1 MRVCMTSGGGKGEE
15 EDGSDTNN
23 DLSPFS
29 FPILKTEFFFFVGDL
44 PFHSSVLFF
53 YDKKKK
59 TQKLKQM
66 DAASSKIV
74 AEARWQNED
83 NRIEGEKRSLHVHVG

>member
-1 MRVCMTSGGGKGEE
+1 MGGGKGEE

-29 FPILKTEFFFFVGDL
+29 FPILKTEFFFLLVIYLFTAL
-44 PFHSSVLFF
+44 SFSSMT
-53 YDKKKK
+53 KKK